1 MAVHGMGKLLLC
13 TAVAVAIASASVS
26 TAHAQDATVTYT
38 QSTILTLTGGERARD
53 VAVDDHGNTMVLVGL
68 RTGGARITHI
78 GADGTSW
85 GVAVPARGGG
95 NGIALANDGT
105 IFYTSGSSLS
115 GTGVGPGSVTRI
127 APGGGSEQVLHN
139 VFNPCD
145 VATYETEFVVLDCGT
160 GNGDAQ
166 VIRAD
171 IVSGSS
177 IQAVAGLV
185 QPRSVDLDQDGN
197 ILVAEAG
204 IGDGNSTLVTVA
216 RDGTRTDIAVP
227 GFDPLGVAAAADGTP
242 VLAGAAGNT
251 PQVIRLAADGT
262 RTVVSVAGLVYST
275 GVAVDPS
282 DAITVSYLE
291 GSSTTSASHVVRL
304 VPNPVP
310 EPEPEPVPQP
320 APGFGSSGSS
330 G

>member
-1 MAVHGMGKLLLC
+1 M
-13 TAVAVAIASASVS
+13 
-26 TAHAQDATVTYT
+26 
-38 QSTILTLTGGERARD
+38 
-53 VAVDDHGNTMVLVGL
+53 
-68 RTGGARITHI
+68 
-78 GADGTSW
+78 
-85 GVAVPARGGG
+85 
-95 NGIALANDGT
+95 
-105 IFYTSGSSLS
+105 
-115 GTGVGPGSVTRI
+115 
-127 APGGGSEQVLHN
+127 
-139 VFNPCD
+139 
-145 VATYETEFVVLDCGT
+145 
-160 GNGDAQ
+160 
-166 VIRAD
+166 
-171 IVSGSS
+171 
-177 IQAVAGLV
+177 AGLV

-216 RDGTRTDIAVP
+216 RDGTRTDTAVP
-227 GFDPLGVAAAADGTP
+227 GFDALGVAAAADGTP

-262 RTVVSVAGLVYST
+262 RTVVPVAGLVYST
-275 GVAVDPS
+275 GVAVDPT

-304 VPNPVP
+304 VPNPAP